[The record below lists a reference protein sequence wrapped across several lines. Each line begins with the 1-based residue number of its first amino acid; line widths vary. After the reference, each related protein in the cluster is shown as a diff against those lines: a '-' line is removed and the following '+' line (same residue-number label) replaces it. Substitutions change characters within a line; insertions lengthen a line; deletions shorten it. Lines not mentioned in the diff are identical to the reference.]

1 MCWLVWVVGFA
12 WHGYVV
18 VVLVIVV
25 VVVLVVVVGVVV
37 VAVAL
42 VFNSRQRQISSSR
55 QDTKKRMFHNEQS
68 QEECRIQQLW
78 VLYRFVAFWG
88 TF

>member
-1 MCWLVWVVGFA
+1 MCWSVWVVGFA

-25 VVVLVVVVGVVV
+25 VVVLVVVVVV

>member
-25 VVVLVVVVGVVV
+25 VVVLVVVV

-55 QDTKKRMFHNEQS
+55 QDVKKNAEYSNYGYFIGLWLFGEPSETCSFPFH
-68 QEECRIQQLW
+68 
-78 VLYRFVAFWG
+78 
-88 TF
+88 

>member
-55 QDTKKRMFHNEQS
+55 QDVKKNAEYSNYGYFIGLWLFGEPSEPFSFPFH
-68 QEECRIQQLW
+68 
-78 VLYRFVAFWG
+78 
-88 TF
+88 

>member
-68 QEECRIQQLW
+68 QECRIQQLW
-78 VLYRFVAFWG
+78 LLYRFVAFWG